1 MAWHPTTRLEISGH
15 RFMRRRIECALLG
28 IDPRAVNESIRAP
41 AQSLAA
47 GSVLAIVAVVGCL
60 LLAVLRP
67 EPAAGTATI
76 VMERRSGALFVRLG
90 ETLHP
95 VLNLASARLIVRT
108 NADPQPM
115 DAAALGRNK
124 LGPTLGIPGA
134 PQFLGQAL
142 SESESQWTVCDG
154 PDRTTVVV
162 GGEPQPAAL
171 GRDQTLL
178 VTTTGGSTY
187 LLFDGHRAV
196 VNLDDAAVTRGMGIV
211 GQVPLR
217 VSSTLLN
224 LIPEAPP
231 IASPRIPDAGK
242 RGPGSLSGF
251 AVGTVLRVA
260 RSGGDEYYVVLRDG
274 VQRVGQLA
282 AELVRFADSLGTR
295 TAIPVAPDVIR
306 TAKPVTR
313 LPVSDFPAPVFSA
326 SAGSWHDDLRQVG
339 ACGDGTR
346 CGLVFGWRPAYSSG
360 ARSGCVGAG
369 RRRGPCGGCGVRA
382 ARARGLCASDRP
394 VGWQCSRG
402 CPVSGGRYRCAIRR
416 SRRRCHP
423 RPRPCSLDDRSTVA
437 STGCAARGS

>member
-1 MAWHPTTRLEISGH
+1 
-15 RFMRRRIECALLG
+15 
-28 IDPRAVNESIRAP
+28 
-41 AQSLAA
+41 
-47 GSVLAIVAVVGCL
+47 
-60 LLAVLRP
+60 
-67 EPAAGTATI
+67 
-76 VMERRSGALFVRLG
+76 
-90 ETLHP
+90 
-95 VLNLASARLIVRT
+95 
-108 NADPQPM
+108 M

-124 LGPTLGIPGA
+124 LVSMLGIPGA

-162 GGEPQPAAL
+162 GGEPQRAAL

-260 RSGGDEYYVVLRDG
+260 RSGGDEYYVVLRD
-274 VQRVGQLA
+274 
-282 AELVRFADSLGTR
+282 
-295 TAIPVAPDVIR
+295 DV
-306 TAKPVTR
+306 
-313 LPVSDFPAPVFSA
+313 
-326 SAGSWHDDLRQVG
+326 
-339 ACGDGTR
+339 
-346 CGLVFGWRPAYSSG
+346 
-360 ARSGCVGAG
+360 
-369 RRRGPCGGCGVRA
+369 
-382 ARARGLCASDRP
+382 
-394 VGWQCSRG
+394 
-402 CPVSGGRYRCAIRR
+402 
-416 SRRRCHP
+416 
-423 RPRPCSLDDRSTVA
+423 
-437 STGCAARGS
+437 